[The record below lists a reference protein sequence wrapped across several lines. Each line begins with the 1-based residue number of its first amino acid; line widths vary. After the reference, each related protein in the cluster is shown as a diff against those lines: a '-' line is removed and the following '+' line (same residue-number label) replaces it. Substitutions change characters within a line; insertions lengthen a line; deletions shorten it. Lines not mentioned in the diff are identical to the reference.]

1 MRSISFKEV
10 RMAARRETI
19 AEAESRL
26 LGFLQR
32 GDIDGFERAT
42 AGARRALEL
51 RKLAES
57 DDEFGD
63 YDEYRDEDEE
73 DNW

>member
-1 MRSISFKEV
+1 MCSINFKEV

-19 AEAESRL
+19 AEAEARL

-57 DDEFGD
+57 GDEFGD
-63 YDEYRDEDEE
+63 YDEYCDEDEE

>member
-1 MRSISFKEV
+1 MTV
-10 RMAARRETI
+10 RRETV
-19 AEAESRL
+19 AEAEARL

-42 AGARRALEL
+42 AGARRWLEL
-51 RKLAES
+51 RKLAEY

-63 YDEYRDEDEE
+63 YEEFWDEDEK
-73 DNW
+73 DDW

>member
-1 MRSISFKEV
+1 
-10 RMAARRETI
+10 MAVRRETI
-19 AEAESRL
+19 AEAEARL

-51 RKLAES
+51 RMAAES
-57 DDEFGD
+57 DEFGD
-63 YDEYRDEDEE
+63 YEEFCDEDER
-73 DNW
+73 DDWYD